1 MTDATEIKQRIRSLE
16 EIPTLPAFF
25 NKLMETLEC
34 ESASIKDL
42 AKIISEDPALTA
54 KLLKLANSAYYGRF
68 KTISTTDQAVATV
81 GFNEI
86 KTISLS
92 IAVFGAFSSKISNQ
106 SLEEFWIHALM
117 TATAIKQIGD
127 RGQETSMDKLYFAG
141 LLHDIGKLVLCLI
154 IGNDYLRLLST
165 AEAGDL
171 TLLIEKEHYGVT
183 HAIVGKLLA
192 ERWHFPNDLKELI
205 AYHHVPMQPGLLR
218 PRSIATIYV
227 GDFIAHSRNECVVPS
242 EPDDM
247 VRRSMDLLEIND
259 DDILATCEKVS
270 LEEARIRETFSL
282 IA

>member
-1 MTDATEIKQRIRSLE
+1 MSDATELKQKIRSLE

-25 NKLMETLEC
+25 NKLMETIEC
-34 ESASIKDL
+34 ENASVKDL
-42 AKIISEDPALTA
+42 AKIISEDPALTS

-92 IAVFGAFSSKISNQ
+92 IAVFGAFSSKITNQ
-106 SLEEFWIHALM
+106 SLENFWIHALM
-117 TATAIKQIGD
+117 TATAIKLIGN

-141 LLHDIGKLVLCLI
+141 LLHDIGKLVLCLL

-165 AEAGDL
+165 VDSGDL
-171 TLLIEKEHYGVT
+171 TLDIEKTHYGVT
-183 HAIVGKLLA
+183 HATVGKWLA

-205 AYHHVPMQPGLLR
+205 AHHHVPMQSGLLR

-227 GDFIAHSRNECVVPS
+227 GDFIAHSRADCVM
-242 EPDDM
+242 PDDSNNM
-247 VRRSMDLLEIND
+247 VRRSMDLLELND
-259 DDILATCEKVS
+259 DDVLSTCERVTR
-270 LEEARIRETFSL
+270 EEERIRETFSL